1 VSMTDEQRR
10 ALIPGQWVE
19 VLRDDGRTTHHR
31 VVIAPWRLGH
41 GEEVIGLDGITGGYL
56 LSRVLRL
63 DPPGCRT
70 DVEEIARLRA
80 GLEMLAQVRH
90 VAGSAQAAFRQNLR
104 LVDAV
109 LAGADVRNL
118 EVVEAIA
125 AGKDWRTG

>member
-1 VSMTDEQRR
+1 MTDEERR
-10 ALIPGQWVE
+10 AIIPGQWVE

-31 VVIAPWRLGH
+31 VKYAPWRLGH
-41 GEEVIGLDGITGGYL
+41 GEWVIGLDGVAGGYL

-90 VAGSAQAAFRQNLR
+90 VSGSAQAAFRHNLR
-104 LVDAV
+104 VVDAV
-109 LAGADVRNL
+109 LAGADVRVL
-118 EVVEAIA
+118 EVVESLA
-125 AGKDWRTG
+125 AGKEWRKG